1 MFDFDVG
8 KLLIVGIVALVVI
21 PSKDLPRVLRQVGQA
36 VGRMRRMATDFRSQL
51 MDAMREADVA
61 DIKKEF
67 EATAGIAGL
76 DIAFDPLKDAHDQIV
91 KAIETD
97 PSAAPALAT
106 ADPGA
111 PTQEPAALPAGPP
124 APPESL
130 DPAMDA
136 AQPPAVG
143 PSPEKPARKSRSKR
157 AADADGDLAPAPA
170 PKKRASRR
178 KVADAPT
185 ADAPAT
191 DQDA

>member
-36 VGRMRRMATDFRSQL
+36 IGRMRRMATDFRSQL
-51 MDAMREADVA
+51 MDAVREADVA

-67 EATAGIAGL
+67 ETSAGVAGL
-76 DIAFDPLKDAHDQIV
+76 DIAFDPLKNARDQIV
-91 KAIETD
+91 KAIEID

-106 ADPGA
+106 AEPIA
-111 PTQEPAALPAGPP
+111 PSQESATLPEGPP

-136 AQPPAVG
+136 AQPPAG
-143 PSPEKPARKSRSKR
+143 AAAPEKPARKSRAKQ
-157 AADADGDLAPAPA
+157 AADADGDLTPAPA

-178 KVADAPT
+178 KVAGAPT